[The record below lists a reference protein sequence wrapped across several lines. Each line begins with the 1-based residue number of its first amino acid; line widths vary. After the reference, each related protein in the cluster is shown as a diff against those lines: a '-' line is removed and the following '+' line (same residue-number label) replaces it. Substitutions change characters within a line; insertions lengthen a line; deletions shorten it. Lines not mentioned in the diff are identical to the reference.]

1 MANFPLKIFVDA
13 RTSEKKDQG
22 HWEHWK
28 GRGERHIRV
37 ARFSDM
43 INKKSSMK
51 PTVLLYAE
59 HRAQHII
66 KNKETSQKNSKPKNI
81 LKITLTQTRT

>member
-1 MANFPLKIFVDA
+1 
-13 RTSEKKDQG
+13 
-22 HWEHWK
+22 
-28 GRGERHIRV
+28 
-37 ARFSDM
+37 M